1 MNKIFG
7 LIFGVVLVT
16 NAFAQERNL
25 PALKINTPIKI
36 DGILD
41 EAAWQK
47 AAIADSF
54 IVNFPTFGVPAK
66 QNTQVRVLY
75 SDQAVYIGAYLYDD
89 PKLIRKQLTSRDGES
104 RQDID
109 YFSVFFDTY
118 NDNQNG
124 YQFLVTARNVQSDGR
139 LVANKVSQF
148 GLPTDYTWDAVW
160 ESKVTMQKDGWIV
173 EMKIPYSALRF
184 SKKEIQDWG
193 VNFQRYI
200 RRNNEGSFWNKVDP
214 QQNGFVNQFGNLTDV
229 VNITPPLRLSVL
241 PYITTGVRTT
251 PLANGTTNT
260 TILRNG
266 GMDVKY
272 GVNESFTLD
281 ATLIPDFGQV
291 VSDNVVLNLTPYE
304 VQFQENRPFFTE
316 GLELFNK
323 AGLFYSRRVGSTPT
337 NYQALNNQVNSD
349 ANLRMISNP
358 GITQL
363 YNASKF
369 SGRNK
374 SKLGIGVFNAITAPM
389 NAIFENKTTGARTSV
404 ETEPLTN
411 YNILVLD
418 QALKGRSSLTFTNT
432 NVIRNGG
439 ARNSNVT
446 GVDINLFDQ
455 NNKFNFSWGTR
466 YSSITGANKYGG
478 YASYLQ
484 FGKISGN
491 WQYSVLNTIESE
503 KYDPNDLGYLK
514 SPNEFSAVGKF
525 GYYVY
530 TPTKNFINQNYSLSI
545 LPVYLYVPFKFSNLT
560 LKGTGFLVFKNFW
573 DLTISAYYQPVW
585 QQDFFEM
592 RTTGKS
598 MKRMPY
604 WYTGING
611 SSDSRKSFFIRYTLG
626 IAEAPGYP
634 LDSYNTIEIGPRYRF
649 NEHFSLDLDLNRVVD
664 NGQYG
669 YAYREANGEPIAGR
683 RKNTSFTSVLSGI
696 YNFTSKMNLTMR
708 ARHYW
713 SQVYYS
719 NFYYT
724 DINGDFLPHTF
735 VNGMDQNFNAFNL
748 DMFYTWDFKYGS
760 KLIIGWKNALGSEFP
775 IDGLR
780 YNNYTKNLAQVFQQ
794 PHGNEFNMRLIYY
807 IDYLTLQKKKR
818 I

>member
-1 MNKIFG
+1 MNKILG
-7 LIFGVVLVT
+7 LILAVLLVT
-16 NAFAQERNL
+16 NVIAQEKNL
-25 PALKINTPIKI
+25 AALKINTPIKI

-41 EAAWQK
+41 EAVWQQ

-54 IVNFPTFGVPAK
+54 IVNFPTFGIPAK
-66 QNTQVRVLY
+66 QKTEVRVLY
-75 SDQAVYIGAYLYDD
+75 SDQAVYIGAYIYDD
-89 PKLIRKQLTSRDGES
+89 PQLMRKQLTARDGES

-160 ESKVTMQKDGWIV
+160 ESKVTMQNDGWIV

-193 VNFQRYI
+193 INFQRYT

-214 QQNGFVNQFGNLTDV
+214 KQNGFVNQFGNLTGV
-229 VNITPPLRLSVL
+229 VKIVPPLRLSLL
-241 PYITTGVRTT
+241 PYVTAGIRTT
-251 PLANGTTNT
+251 PLANGKTNT
-260 TILRNG
+260 NFLRNG
-266 GMDVKY
+266 GMDLKY

-323 AGLFYSRRVGSTPT
+323 AGLFYSRRVGTTPT
-337 NYQALNNQVNSD
+337 NYQAVMNQVNND
-349 ANLRMISNP
+349 ANLRMITNP

-374 SKLGIGVFNAITAPM
+374 SKLGIGIFNAVTAPM
-389 NAIFENKTTGARTSV
+389 YAVIENKTTGARTSI

-418 QALKGRSSLTFTNT
+418 QALKGRSSITFTNT
-432 NVIRNGG
+432 NALRSGG
-439 ARNSNVT
+439 SRNSNVS
-446 GVDINLFDQ
+446 GLDLNLFDQ
-455 NNKFNFSWGTR
+455 NNQYNFTWGAR
-466 YSSITGANKYGG
+466 YSNITGTNKYDG

-484 FGKISGN
+484 FAKVSGN
-491 WQYSVLNTIESE
+491 WQYSLSNTIESE
-503 KYDPNDLGYLK
+503 KYNPNDLGYLK
-514 SPNEFSAVGKF
+514 SPNEFSAIGKI
-525 GYYVY
+525 GYYVF
-530 TPTKNFINQNYSLSI
+530 TPTKNFISQNFSI
-545 LPVYLYVPFKFSNLT
+545 SVLPTYLYTPFKFSNVL
-560 LKGTGFLVFKNFW
+560 LKGTGFWVFRNFW
-573 DLTISAYYQPVW
+573 DITFSAYYQPIW

-592 RTTGKS
+592 RTPGKS

-604 WYTGING
+604 WYTGISG
-611 SSDSRKSFFIRYTLG
+611 SSDSRKSFHIRYNLG
-626 IAEAPGYP
+626 LAEAPNYP
-634 LDSYNTIEIGPRYRF
+634 LESYNNIELGQRYRF
-649 NEHFSLDLDLNRVVD
+649 NEHFTLDLDLNQIVD

-669 YAYREANGEPIAGR
+669 YAFREANGEPIAGR

-696 YNFTSKMNLTMR
+696 YNFTSRMNLTMR

-713 SQVYYS
+713 SQVLYNAFYS
-719 NFYYT
+719 T
-724 DINGDFLPHTF
+724 DMNGDFLPHAF
-735 VNGMDQNFNAFNL
+735 VNGKDQNFNAFNL

-760 KLIIGWKNALGSEFP
+760 KLIIGWKNALGSDFP
-775 IDGLR
+775 IDGIQ
-780 YNNYTKNLAQVFQQ
+780 YTNYTKNLSQVFQQ
-794 PHGNEFNMRLIYY
+794 SHGNEFNVRLIYY
-807 IDYLTLQKKKR
+807 IDYLTLQKKKP
-818 I
+818 

>member
-1 MNKIFG
+1 MKK
-7 LIFGVVLVT
+7 LITFIWVAFFATAV
-16 NAFAQERNL
+16 FAQEKNL
-25 PALKINTPIKI
+25 DALKINTPIKI

-41 EAAWQK
+41 EEDWQK

-54 IVNFPTFGVPAK
+54 IVNSPSFGAPAK
-66 QNTQVRVLY
+66 QKSQVRILY
-75 SDQAVYIGAYLYDD
+75 NDQAVYVGAYLYDD
-89 PKLIRKQLTSRDGES
+89 PKLIRKQLTARDGES

-109 YFSVFFDTY
+109 YFGVFFDTY

-148 GLPTDYTWDAVW
+148 GLPTDYSWDAVW
-160 ESKVTMQKDGWIV
+160 ESKVTIQKDGWVV

-193 VNFQRYI
+193 INFQRYT
-200 RRNNEGSFWNKVDP
+200 RRNNESAFWNKVDP
-214 QQNGFVNQFGNLTDV
+214 KQNGFVNQFGNLMG
-229 VNITPPLRLSVL
+229 VNNIVPPLRLSVL
-241 PYITTGVRTT
+241 PYITSGVRTT

-260 TILRNG
+260 TFLRNG
-266 GMDVKY
+266 GMDLKY

-337 NYQALNNQVNSD
+337 NYQTVNNQVNSD

-389 NAIFENKTTGARTSV
+389 YAVIENKTTGARTSI

-418 QALKGRSSLTFTNT
+418 QALKGRSSITFTNT
-432 NVIRNGG
+432 NVLRSGG
-439 ARNSNVT
+439 SRSSNVS
-446 GVDINLFDQ
+446 GLDLNLFDKK
-455 NNKFNFSWGTR
+455 NRFNFNWGTR
-466 YSSITGANKYGG
+466 YSSISGTNNYSG
-478 YASYLQ
+478 YASYLK
-484 FGKISGN
+484 FAKVSGN
-491 WQYSVLNTIESE
+491 WQYSVSNTLESD
-503 KYDPNDLGYLK
+503 KYDPNDLGYIK
-514 SPNEFSAVGKF
+514 AANEFSAIGKF
-525 GYYVY
+525 GYYMF
-530 TPTKNFINQNYSLSI
+530 TPTKHFISQNYTLSV
-545 LPVYLYVPFKFSNLT
+545 LPIYLYEPFKFSNVT
-560 LKGTGFLVFKNFW
+560 LQGTAFWFFRNFW
-573 DLTISAYYQPVW
+573 DLTLSAYYQPVW

-604 WYTGING
+604 WYTGLNG
-611 SSDSRKSFFIRYTLG
+611 SSDSRKSFFIRYNVG
-626 IAEAPGYP
+626 IAEAPNYP
-634 LDSYNTIEIGPRYRF
+634 LDSYYSLEIGPRYRF
-649 NEHFSLDLDLNRVVD
+649 NEHFSLDLDLNRVID
-664 NGQYG
+664 HGQYG

-696 YNFTSKMNLTMR
+696 YNFTSRMNLTMR

-713 SQVYYS
+713 SQVLYS
-719 NFYYT
+719 HFYYT
-724 DINGDFLPHTF
+724 DINGDFQPHAF
-735 VNGMDQNFNAFNL
+735 VNGKDQNFNAFNL

-760 KLIIGWKNALGSEFP
+760 KLIVGWKNALGSNFP
-775 IDGLR
+775 VNGLL
-780 YNNYTKNLAQVFQQ
+780 YNKYTQNLSQVFQQ
-794 PHGNEFNMRLIYY
+794 PHANEFNIRLIYF
-807 IDYLTLQKKKR
+807 IDYLSLQKKQHS
-818 I
+818 

>member
-323 AGLFYSRRVGSTPT
+323 AGLFYSRRVGSTPN

-374 SKLGIGVFNAITAPM
+374 SKLVIGVFNAITAPM
-389 NAIFENKTTGARTSV
+389 NAIF
-404 ETEPLTN
+404 
-411 YNILVLD
+411 
-418 QALKGRSSLTFTNT
+418 
-432 NVIRNGG
+432 
-439 ARNSNVT
+439 
-446 GVDINLFDQ
+446 
-455 NNKFNFSWGTR
+455 
-466 YSSITGANKYGG
+466 
-478 YASYLQ
+478 
-484 FGKISGN
+484 
-491 WQYSVLNTIESE
+491 
-503 KYDPNDLGYLK
+503 
-514 SPNEFSAVGKF
+514 
-525 GYYVY
+525 
-530 TPTKNFINQNYSLSI
+530 
-545 LPVYLYVPFKFSNLT
+545 
-560 LKGTGFLVFKNFW
+560 
-573 DLTISAYYQPVW
+573 
-585 QQDFFEM
+585 
-592 RTTGKS
+592 
-598 MKRMPY
+598 
-604 WYTGING
+604 
-611 SSDSRKSFFIRYTLG
+611 
-626 IAEAPGYP
+626 
-634 LDSYNTIEIGPRYRF
+634 
-649 NEHFSLDLDLNRVVD
+649 
-664 NGQYG
+664 
-669 YAYREANGEPIAGR
+669 
-683 RKNTSFTSVLSGI
+683 
-696 YNFTSKMNLTMR
+696 
-708 ARHYW
+708 
-713 SQVYYS
+713 
-719 NFYYT
+719 
-724 DINGDFLPHTF
+724 
-735 VNGMDQNFNAFNL
+735 
-748 DMFYTWDFKYGS
+748 
-760 KLIIGWKNALGSEFP
+760 
-775 IDGLR
+775 
-780 YNNYTKNLAQVFQQ
+780 
-794 PHGNEFNMRLIYY
+794 
-807 IDYLTLQKKKR
+807 
-818 I
+818 

>member
-1 MNKIFG
+1 MKK
-7 LIFGVVLVT
+7 LISFIWVAFFATVV
-16 NAFAQERNL
+16 FAQEKNL
-25 PALKINTPIKI
+25 AALKINSPIKI

-41 EAAWQK
+41 EADWQQ

-54 IVNFPTFGVPAK
+54 IVNSPSFGAPAK
-66 QNTQVRVLY
+66 QKSQVRILY
-75 SDQAVYIGAYLYDD
+75 SDQAVYVGAYMFDD
-89 PKLIRKQLTSRDGES
+89 PKLIRKQLTARDGES

-148 GLPTDYTWDAVW
+148 GLPTDYSWDAVW
-160 ESKVTMQKDGWIV
+160 ESKVTIQKDGWVV

-193 VNFQRYI
+193 VNFQRYT
-200 RRNNEGSFWNKVDP
+200 RRNNESAFWNKVDP
-214 QQNGFVNQFGNLTDV
+214 KQNGFVNQFGNLTG
-229 VNITPPLRLSVL
+229 VNNIVPPLRLSVL
-241 PYITTGVRTT
+241 PYITSGVRTT
-251 PLANGTTNT
+251 PLANGSTNT
-260 TILRNG
+260 TFLRNG
-266 GMDVKY
+266 GMDLKY

-337 NYQALNNQVNSD
+337 NYQAVNNQVNSD
-349 ANLRMISNP
+349 PNLRMISNP

-363 YNASKF
+363 YNATKF

-389 NAIFENKTTGARTSV
+389 YAVIENKTTGTRTSI
-404 ETEPLTN
+404 ETEPLAN

-418 QALKGRSSLTFTNT
+418 QALKGRSSITFTNT
-432 NVIRNGG
+432 NVLRSGG
-439 ARNSNVT
+439 SRNSNVS
-446 GVDINLFDQ
+446 GLDLNLFDK
-455 NNKFNFSWGTR
+455 NNRFNFNWGTR
-466 YSSITGANKYGG
+466 YSSITGTNKYGG
-478 YASYLQ
+478 YASYLK
-484 FGKISGN
+484 FAKVSGN
-491 WQYSVLNTIESE
+491 WQYSVSNTLESNN
-503 KYDPNDLGYLK
+503 YDPNDLGYIK
-514 SPNEFSAVGKF
+514 ASNEFSAIGKI
-525 GYYVY
+525 GYYMY
-530 TPTKNFINQNYSLSI
+530 NPTKHFISQNYTLSI
-545 LPVYLYVPFKFSNLT
+545 LPIYLYEPFKFSNVT
-560 LKGTGFLVFKNFW
+560 LQGTGFWFFRNFW
-573 DLTISAYYQPVW
+573 DLTLSAYYQPVW

-604 WYTGING
+604 WYTGLNG
-611 SSDSRKSFFIRYTLG
+611 SSDSRKSFFIRYNVG
-626 IAEAPGYP
+626 IAEAPNYP
-634 LDSYNTIEIGPRYRF
+634 LDSYNSIEIGPRYRF
-649 NEHFSLDLDLNRVVD
+649 NEHFSLDLDLNRVID
-664 NGQYG
+664 HGQYG

-696 YNFTSKMNLTMR
+696 YNFTSRMNLTMR

-713 SQVYYS
+713 SQVLYS

-724 DINGDFLPHTF
+724 DINGDFQPHAF
-735 VNGMDQNFNAFNL
+735 VNGKDQNFNAFNL

-760 KLIIGWKNALGSEFP
+760 KLIVGWKNALGSDFP
-775 IDGLR
+775 IDGLQ
-780 YNNYTKNLAQVFQQ
+780 YSNYTKNLSQVFQQ
-794 PHGNEFNMRLIYY
+794 PHGNEFNVRLIYY
-807 IDYLTLQKKKR
+807 LDYLTIQKKQHK
-818 I
+818 

>member
-7 LIFGVVLVT
+7 LIFVVLLAN
-16 NAFAQERNL
+16 NASAQEKNL
-25 PALKINTPIKI
+25 AALKINTPIKI

-41 EAAWQK
+41 EAVWQQ

-75 SDQAVYIGAYLYDD
+75 SDQAVYIGAYLLDD
-89 PKLIRKQLTSRDGES
+89 PKLMRKQLTARDGES
-104 RQDID
+104 RQGVD

-193 VNFQRYI
+193 INFQRYI

-214 QQNGFVNQFGNLTDV
+214 KQNGFVNQFGNLTGV
-229 VNITPPLRLSVL
+229 EKIIPPLRLSLL
-241 PYITTGVRTT
+241 PYVTAGVRTT
-251 PLANGTTNT
+251 PLANGKTNVNF
-260 TILRNG
+260 LRNG
-266 GMDVKY
+266 GMDLKY

-323 AGLFYSRRVGSTPT
+323 SGLFYSRRVGSTPS
-337 NYQALNNQVNSD
+337 NYQAVNNQVNND
-349 ANLRMISNP
+349 PNLRVITNP

-374 SKLGIGVFNAITAPM
+374 SKLGIGIFNAITAPM
-389 NAIFENKTTGARTSV
+389 FAIIENKTNGVRTSI

-418 QALKGRSSLTFTNT
+418 QALKGRSSITFTNT
-432 NVIRNGG
+432 NALRSGG
-439 ARNSNVT
+439 NRNSNVS
-446 GVDINLFDQ
+446 GLDLNLFDK
-455 NNKFNFSWGTR
+455 NNQYNFTWGTR
-466 YSSITGANKYGG
+466 LSAITGNNKYNG

-484 FGKISGN
+484 FAKVSGN
-491 WQYSVLNTIESE
+491 WQYSLSNTIESE

-514 SPNEFSAVGKF
+514 SPNEFSAIGKI
-525 GYYVY
+525 GYYIF
-530 TPTKNFINQNYSLSI
+530 TPTKNFISQNYSISVSPI
-545 LPVYLYVPFKFSNLT
+545 YLYEPFKFSSVLV
-560 LKGTGFLVFKNFW
+560 KGSGFWVFKNFW
-573 DLTISAYYQPVW
+573 DITLTSFYQPVW
-585 QQDFFEM
+585 QRDFFEM
-592 RTTGKS
+592 RTPGKS
-598 MKRMPY
+598 MKRTPF

-611 SSDSRKSFFIRYTLG
+611 SSDSRKSFFIRYTIG
-626 IAEAPGYP
+626 IAEAPNFP
-634 LDSYNTIEIGPRYRF
+634 LDSYNNIEIGPRYRF
-649 NEHFSLDLDLNRVVD
+649 NEHFTLDIDLNRQVD

-669 YAYREANGEPIAGR
+669 FAFRETNGEPIAGR
-683 RKNTSFTSVLSGI
+683 RKNTNFSSILSGI
-696 YNFTSKMNLTMR
+696 YNFTSNMNLTMR

-713 SQVYYS
+713 SQVLYTH
-719 NFYYT
+719 FYYT
-724 DINGDFLPHTF
+724 DANGDFLPHAF
-735 VNGMDQNFNAFNL
+735 VNGKDRNFNAFNL

-760 KLIIGWKNALGSEFP
+760 KLIVGWKNALGSDFA
-775 IDGLR
+775 IDGLQ
-780 YNNYTKNLAQVFQQ
+780 YNKYTKNLSQVFQL
-794 PHGNEFNMRLIYY
+794 PHGNEFNIRLIYY
-807 IDYLTLQKKKR
+807 IDYLTLQKKKS
-818 I
+818 

>member
-1 MNKIFG
+1 MKK
-7 LIFGVVLVT
+7 LISFIWVAFFATVV
-16 NAFAQERNL
+16 FAQEKNL
-25 PALKINTPIKI
+25 AALKINSPIKI

-41 EAAWQK
+41 EADWQQ

-54 IVNFPTFGVPAK
+54 IVNSPSFGAPAK
-66 QNTQVRVLY
+66 QKSQVRILY
-75 SDQAVYIGAYLYDD
+75 SDQAVYVGAYMFDD
-89 PKLIRKQLTSRDGES
+89 PKLIRKQLTARDGES

-148 GLPTDYTWDAVW
+148 GLPTDYSWDAVW
-160 ESKVTMQKDGWIV
+160 ESKVTIQKDGWVV

-193 VNFQRYI
+193 VNFQRYT
-200 RRNNEGSFWNKVDP
+200 RRNNESAFWNKVDP
-214 QQNGFVNQFGNLTDV
+214 KQNGFVNQFGNLTG
-229 VNITPPLRLSVL
+229 VNNIVPPLRLSVL
-241 PYITTGVRTT
+241 PYITSGVRTT
-251 PLANGTTNT
+251 PLANGSTNT
-260 TILRNG
+260 TFLRNG
-266 GMDVKY
+266 GMDLKY

-337 NYQALNNQVNSD
+337 NYQAVNNQVNSD
-349 ANLRMISNP
+349 PNLRMISNP

-363 YNASKF
+363 YNATKF

-389 NAIFENKTTGARTSV
+389 YAVIENKTTGARTSI
-404 ETEPLTN
+404 ETEPLAN

-418 QALKGRSSLTFTNT
+418 QALKGRSSITFTNT
-432 NVIRNGG
+432 NVLRSGG
-439 ARNSNVT
+439 SRNSNVS
-446 GVDINLFDQ
+446 GLDLNLFDK
-455 NNKFNFSWGTR
+455 NNRFNFNWGTR
-466 YSSITGANKYGG
+466 YSSITGTNKYGG
-478 YASYLQ
+478 YASYLK
-484 FGKISGN
+484 FAKVSGN
-491 WQYSVLNTIESE
+491 WQYSVSNTLESNN
-503 KYDPNDLGYLK
+503 YDPNDLGYIK
-514 SPNEFSAVGKF
+514 ASNEFSAIGKI
-525 GYYVY
+525 GYYMY
-530 TPTKNFINQNYSLSI
+530 NPTKHFISQNYTLSI
-545 LPVYLYVPFKFSNLT
+545 LPIYLYEPFKFSNVT
-560 LKGTGFLVFKNFW
+560 LQGTGFWFFRNFW
-573 DLTISAYYQPVW
+573 DLSLSAYYQPVW

-604 WYTGING
+604 WYTGLNG
-611 SSDSRKSFFIRYTLG
+611 SSDSRKSFYISYNVG
-626 IAEAPGYP
+626 IAEAPNYP
-634 LDSYNTIEIGPRYRF
+634 LDSYNSIEIGPRYRF
-649 NEHFSLDLDLNRVVD
+649 NEHFSLFLDLNRVID
-664 NGQYG
+664 HGQYG

-696 YNFTSKMNLTMR
+696 YNFTSRMNLTMR

-713 SQVYYS
+713 SQVLYS

-724 DINGDFLPHTF
+724 DINGDFQPHAF
-735 VNGMDQNFNAFNL
+735 VNGKDQNFNAFNL

-760 KLIIGWKNALGSEFP
+760 KLIVGWKNALGSDFP
-775 IDGLR
+775 IDGLQ
-780 YNNYTKNLAQVFQQ
+780 YSNYTKNLSQVFQQ
-794 PHGNEFNMRLIYY
+794 PHGNEFNVRLIYY
-807 IDYLTLQKKKR
+807 LDYLTIQKKQHK
-818 I
+818 

>member
-1 MNKIFG
+1 MKK
-7 LIFGVVLVT
+7 LITFIWVAFFATAV
-16 NAFAQERNL
+16 FAQEKNL
-25 PALKINTPIKI
+25 AALKINTPIKI

-41 EAAWQK
+41 EEDWQK

-54 IVNFPTFGVPAK
+54 IVNSPSFGAPAK
-66 QNTQVRVLY
+66 QKSQVRILY
-75 SDQAVYIGAYLYDD
+75 SDQAVYVGAYLYDD
-89 PKLIRKQLTSRDGES
+89 PKLIRKQLTARDGES

-109 YFSVFFDTY
+109 YFGVFFDTY

-148 GLPTDYTWDAVW
+148 GLPTDYSWDAVW
-160 ESKVTMQKDGWIV
+160 ESKVTIQKDGWVV

-193 VNFQRYI
+193 INFQRYT
-200 RRNNEGSFWNKVDP
+200 RRNNESAFWNKVDP
-214 QQNGFVNQFGNLTDV
+214 KQNGFVNQFGNLMG
-229 VNITPPLRLSVL
+229 VNNIVPPLRLSVL
-241 PYITTGVRTT
+241 PYITSGVRTT
-251 PLANGTTNT
+251 PLANGTTNNT
-260 TILRNG
+260 FLRNG
-266 GMDVKY
+266 GMDLKY

-337 NYQALNNQVNSD
+337 NYQAVNNQVNND

-363 YNASKF
+363 YNATKF

-389 NAIFENKTTGARTSV
+389 YAVIENKTTGARTSI

-418 QALKGRSSLTFTNT
+418 QALKGRSSITFTNT
-432 NVIRNGG
+432 NVLRSGG
-439 ARNSNVT
+439 SRNSNVS
-446 GVDINLFDQ
+446 GLDLNLFDK
-455 NNKFNFSWGTR
+455 NNRFNFNWGTR
-466 YSSITGANKYGG
+466 YSSITGTNKYGG
-478 YASYLQ
+478 YASYLK
-484 FGKISGN
+484 FAKVSGN
-491 WQYSVLNTIESE
+491 WQYSVSNTLESNN
-503 KYDPNDLGYLK
+503 YDPNDMGYIRA
-514 SPNEFSAVGKF
+514 SNEFSAIGKI
-525 GYYVY
+525 GYYMY
-530 TPTKNFINQNYSLSI
+530 NPTKHFISQNYTLSV
-545 LPVYLYVPFKFSNLT
+545 LPIYLYEPFKFSNVT
-560 LKGTGFLVFKNFW
+560 LQGTGFWFFRNFW
-573 DLTISAYYQPVW
+573 DLTLSAYYQPVW

-604 WYTGING
+604 WYTGLNG
-611 SSDSRKSFFIRYTLG
+611 SSDSRKSFFIRYNVG
-626 IAEAPGYP
+626 IAEAPNYP
-634 LDSYNTIEIGPRYRF
+634 LDSYYSLEIGPRYRF
-649 NEHFSLDLDLNRVVD
+649 NEHFSLDLDLNRVID
-664 NGQYG
+664 HGQYG

-696 YNFTSKMNLTMR
+696 YNFTSRMNLTMR

-713 SQVYYS
+713 SQVLYS

-724 DINGDFLPHTF
+724 DINGDFQPHAF
-735 VNGMDQNFNAFNL
+735 VNGKDQNFNAFNL

-760 KLIIGWKNALGSEFP
+760 KLIVGWKNALGSDFP
-775 IDGLR
+775 IDGLQ
-780 YNNYTKNLAQVFQQ
+780 YSNYTKNLSQVFQQ
-794 PHGNEFNMRLIYY
+794 PHGNEFNVRLIYY
-807 IDYLTLQKKKR
+807 LDYLTIQKKQHK
-818 I
+818 

>member
-1 MNKIFG
+1 MKK
-7 LIFGVVLVT
+7 LITFIWVAFFATAV
-16 NAFAQERNL
+16 FAQEKNL
-25 PALKINTPIKI
+25 AALKINAPIKI

-41 EAAWQK
+41 EADWQQ

-54 IVNFPTFGVPAK
+54 IVNSPSFGAAAK
-66 QNTQVRVLY
+66 QKSAVRILY
-75 SDQAVYIGAYLYDD
+75 SDQAVYVGAYLYDD
-89 PKLIRKQLTSRDGES
+89 PKLIRKQLTARDGES

-148 GLPTDYTWDAVW
+148 GLPTDYSWDAVW
-160 ESKVTMQKDGWIV
+160 ESKVTIQKDGWVV

-193 VNFQRYI
+193 VNFQRYT
-200 RRNNEGSFWNKVDP
+200 RRNNESAFWNKVDP
-214 QQNGFVNQFGNLTDV
+214 KQNGFVNQFGNLTG
-229 VNITPPLRLSVL
+229 VNNIVPPLRLSVL
-241 PYITTGVRTT
+241 PYITSGVRTT
-251 PLANGTTNT
+251 PLANGSTNT
-260 TILRNG
+260 TFLRNG
-266 GMDVKY
+266 GMDLKY

-337 NYQALNNQVNSD
+337 NYQAVNNQVNSD
-349 ANLRMISNP
+349 PNLRMISNP

-363 YNASKF
+363 YNATKF

-389 NAIFENKTTGARTSV
+389 YAVIENKTTGSRTSI
-404 ETEPLTN
+404 ETEPLAN

-418 QALKGRSSLTFTNT
+418 QALKGRSSITFTNT
-432 NVIRNGG
+432 NVLRSGG
-439 ARNSNVT
+439 SRNSNVS
-446 GVDINLFDQ
+446 GLDLNLFDK
-455 NNKFNFSWGTR
+455 NNRFNFNWGTR
-466 YSSITGANKYGG
+466 YSSITGTNKYGG
-478 YASYLQ
+478 YASYLK
-484 FGKISGN
+484 FAKVSGN
-491 WQYSVLNTIESE
+491 WQYSVSNTLESNN
-503 KYDPNDLGYLK
+503 YDPNDLGYIK
-514 SPNEFSAVGKF
+514 ASNEFSAIAKI
-525 GYYVY
+525 GYYMY
-530 TPTKNFINQNYSLSI
+530 NPTKHFISQNYTLSI
-545 LPVYLYVPFKFSNLT
+545 LPIYLYEPFKFSNVT
-560 LKGTGFLVFKNFW
+560 LQGTGFWFFRNFW
-573 DLTISAYYQPVW
+573 DLSLSAYYQPVW

-604 WYTGING
+604 WYTGLNG
-611 SSDSRKSFFIRYTLG
+611 SSDSRKSFFIRYNVG
-626 IAEAPGYP
+626 IAEAPNYP
-634 LDSYNTIEIGPRYRF
+634 LDSYNSIEIGPRYRF
-649 NEHFSLDLDLNRVVD
+649 NEHFSLDLDLNRVID
-664 NGQYG
+664 HGQYG

-696 YNFTSKMNLTMR
+696 YNFTSRMNLTMR

-713 SQVYYS
+713 SQVLYS

-724 DINGDFLPHTF
+724 DINGDFQPHAF
-735 VNGMDQNFNAFNL
+735 VNGKDQNFNAFNL

-760 KLIIGWKNALGSEFP
+760 KLIVGWKNALGSDFP
-775 IDGLR
+775 IDGLQ
-780 YNNYTKNLAQVFQQ
+780 YSNYTKNLSQVFQQ
-794 PHGNEFNMRLIYY
+794 PHGNEFNVRLIYY
-807 IDYLTLQKKKR
+807 LDYLTIQKKQHK
-818 I
+818 

>member
-7 LIFGVVLVT
+7 LIFVVLLAN
-16 NAFAQERNL
+16 NASAQEKNL
-25 PALKINTPIKI
+25 AALKINTPIKI

-41 EAAWQK
+41 EAVWQQ

-75 SDQAVYIGAYLYDD
+75 SDQAVYIGAYLLDD
-89 PKLIRKQLTSRDGES
+89 PKLMRKQLTARDGES
-104 RQDID
+104 RQDVD

-193 VNFQRYI
+193 INFQRYI

-214 QQNGFVNQFGNLTDV
+214 KQNGFVNQFGNLTGV
-229 VNITPPLRLSVL
+229 EKIIPPLRLSLL
-241 PYITTGVRTT
+241 PYVTAGVRTT
-251 PLANGTTNT
+251 PLTNGKTNVNF
-260 TILRNG
+260 LRNG
-266 GMDVKY
+266 GMDLKY

-323 AGLFYSRRVGSTPT
+323 SGLFYSRRVGSTPS
-337 NYQALNNQVNSD
+337 NYQAVNNQVNND
-349 ANLRMISNP
+349 PNLRVITNP

-374 SKLGIGVFNAITAPM
+374 SKLGIGIFNAITAPM
-389 NAIFENKTTGARTSV
+389 FAIIENKTNGVRTSI

-418 QALKGRSSLTFTNT
+418 QALKGRSSITFTNT
-432 NVIRNGG
+432 NALRSGG
-439 ARNSNVT
+439 NRNSNVS
-446 GVDINLFDQ
+446 GLDFNLFDK
-455 NNKFNFSWGTR
+455 NNQYNFTWGTR
-466 YSSITGANKYGG
+466 LSAITGNNKYNG

-484 FGKISGN
+484 FAKVSGN
-491 WQYSVLNTIESE
+491 WQYSLSNTIESE

-514 SPNEFSAVGKF
+514 SPNEFSAIGKI
-525 GYYVY
+525 GYYIF
-530 TPTKNFINQNYSLSI
+530 TPTKNFISQNYSISVSPI
-545 LPVYLYVPFKFSNLT
+545 YLYEPFKFSSVLV
-560 LKGTGFLVFKNFW
+560 KGSGFWVFKNFW
-573 DLTISAYYQPVW
+573 DITLTSFYQPVW
-585 QQDFFEM
+585 QRDFFEM
-592 RTTGKS
+592 RTPGKS
-598 MKRMPY
+598 MKRTPF

-611 SSDSRKSFFIRYTLG
+611 SSDSRKSFFIRYTIG
-626 IAEAPGYP
+626 IAEAPNFP
-634 LDSYNTIEIGPRYRF
+634 LDSYNNIEIGPRYRF
-649 NEHFSLDLDLNRVVD
+649 NEHFTLDIDLNRQVD

-669 YAYREANGEPIAGR
+669 FAFRETNGEPIAGR
-683 RKNTSFTSVLSGI
+683 RKNTNFSSILSGI
-696 YNFTSKMNLTMR
+696 YNFTSNMNLTMR

-713 SQVYYS
+713 SQVLYTH
-719 NFYYT
+719 FYYT
-724 DINGDFLPHTF
+724 DANGDFLPHAF
-735 VNGMDQNFNAFNL
+735 VDGKDQNFNAFNL

-760 KLIIGWKNALGSEFP
+760 KLIVGWKNALGSDFA
-775 IDGLR
+775 IDGLQ
-780 YNNYTKNLAQVFQQ
+780 YNKYTKNLSQVFQL
-794 PHGNEFNMRLIYY
+794 PHGNEFNIRLIYY
-807 IDYLTLQKKKR
+807 IDYLTLQKKKS
-818 I
+818 